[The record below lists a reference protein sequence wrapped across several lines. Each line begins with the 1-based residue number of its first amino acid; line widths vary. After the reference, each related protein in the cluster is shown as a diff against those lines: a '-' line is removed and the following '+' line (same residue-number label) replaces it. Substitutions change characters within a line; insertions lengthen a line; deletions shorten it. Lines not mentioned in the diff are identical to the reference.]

1 MDIYEYIVQNL
12 GDIIKYINSQL
23 PDMHSYIANRV
34 LGEIRSY
41 LSPLP
46 KHYRWEIDEAV
57 TWDRSGRIEQ
67 DGLISLNQTVKTFLE
82 EEYTG
87 NSLATYESGRGLDY
101 LTYIDK
107 LDDFIRDLGVELK
120 RALTARY
127 IENNTGIVLEDK
139 DYTTVSDCIS
149 DNDDFDEDLD
159 IDFFDCTDVMRVLGI
174 SDVLLGDLVC

>member
-1 MDIYEYIVQNL
+1 MDIYNYIVQNL

-46 KHYRWEIDEAV
+46 KHYKWEIDEAV
-57 TWDRSGRIEQ
+57 SWDSSGRIVQ

-87 NSLATYESGRGLDY
+87 DSLATYESGRGLDY
-101 LTYIDK
+101 MTYIDK
-107 LDDFIRDLGVELK
+107 LDDFVRYLGAELK
-120 RALTARY
+120 IALTVRY
-127 IENNTGIVLEDK
+127 IENDTGIVLEDK
-139 DYTTVSDCIS
+139 DYTTVNEFLM
-149 DNDDFDEDLD
+149 DNDDLDDDLD
-159 IDFFDCTDVMRVLGI
+159 IDFFDCNDVMKILGI

>member
-1 MDIYEYIVQNL
+1 MAIYNYIVQNL

-23 PDMHSYIANRV
+23 PDMHSYIENRV

-46 KHYRWEIDEAV
+46 THYKWEIDEAV
-57 TWDRSGRIEQ
+57 SWDRSGRIVQ

-101 LTYIDK
+101 MTYIDK
-107 LDDFIRDLGVELK
+107 LDSFVQDIGAELK
-120 RALTARY
+120 IALTVRY

-139 DYTTVSDCIS
+139 DYTTVNECLM

-159 IDFFDCTDVMRVLGI
+159 IDFFDCTDVMRILGI
-174 SDVLLGDLVC
+174 NDVLLGDLVC

>member
-46 KHYRWEIDEAV
+46 KHYKWEIDEAV
-57 TWDRSGRIEQ
+57 TWDRSGRIEP

-87 NSLATYESGRGLDY
+87 ASLATYESGRGFDY

-107 LDDFIRDLGVELK
+107 LDNFVQYLGAELK
-120 RALTARY
+120 IALTVRY
-127 IENNTGIVLEDK
+127 IENNTGIVLENK
-139 DYTTVSDCIS
+139 DYTTVNECLM
-149 DNDDFDEDLD
+149 DNDDLDDDLD
-159 IDFFDCTDVMRVLGI
+159 IDFFDCNDVMKILGI

>member
-1 MDIYEYIVQNL
+1 MNIYNYIVQNL

-23 PDMHSYIANRV
+23 PDMHSYIAKRV

-46 KHYRWEIDEAV
+46 THYRWEIDEAV

-67 DGLISLNQTVKTFLE
+67 DGLISLNQTVITFLE

-87 NSLATYESGRGLDY
+87 NSIATYESGRGLDY
-101 LTYIDK
+101 MTYRDK
-107 LDDFIRDLGVELK
+107 LDDFVRYLGAELK
-120 RALTARY
+120 IALTARY

-159 IDFFDCTDVMRVLGI
+159 IDFFFCLHVMRILGI
-174 SDVLLGDLVC
+174 NDVLLGDLVC

>member
-1 MDIYEYIVQNL
+1 MNIYNYIVQNL
-12 GDIIKYINSQL
+12 GDIIEYINSQL

-46 KHYRWEIDEAV
+46 KHYKWEIDEAV

-67 DGLISLNQTVKTFLE
+67 DGLISLNQTVITFLE

-87 NSLATYESGRGLDY
+87 NSIATYESGRGLDY
-101 LTYIDK
+101 MTYRDK
-107 LDDFIRDLGVELK
+107 LDDFVRYLGAELK
-120 RALTARY
+120 IALTARY

-159 IDFFDCTDVMRVLGI
+159 IDFFDCTDVMRILGI
-174 SDVLLGDLVC
+174 NDVLLGDLVC